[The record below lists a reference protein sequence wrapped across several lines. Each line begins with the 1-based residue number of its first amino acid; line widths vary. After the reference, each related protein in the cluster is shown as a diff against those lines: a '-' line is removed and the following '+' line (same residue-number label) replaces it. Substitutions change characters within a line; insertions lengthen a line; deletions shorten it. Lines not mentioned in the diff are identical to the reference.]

1 MRTLGNPFFRK
12 MAAGNV
18 RRSREVYLPYLLAAA
33 IIGCV
38 YFLVVSMSF
47 SENLAGVPGGEQAR
61 LMFAMGTTV
70 FTIFAFCF
78 LLSINR
84 FLIKQRK
91 KEFGLYGV
99 LGLSKGHVGRILI
112 WENAMVLLGGL
123 GLGLVFALVFGKL
136 LFLALLKLMRSLP
149 SLDFVP
155 PPMAYAAVAG
165 LFLAVFVCTC
175 LYNLAQVHLS
185 NPIQLMQSQRQG
197 EKDSRLVVP
206 KAILGLLLLG
216 AAYYFAWTI
225 QKPGMAMGIFFL
237 LVLMVII
244 ATYFLFQAGSIA
256 VLRLLRANKQFYY
269 QPSHFVTVSG
279 MFHRMRQNA
288 SSLATICI
296 LSTMLTVTL
305 TGTLSL
311 YLGQEETLKPLY
323 PYNVCYDIAQDPEN
337 PNPQMAPEAIDAF
350 LAEQAQAQGLIMSAQ
365 GDERLVYTENTQNEG
380 YNEPLVGFLVVYAD
394 STCQTLPHSVLLD
407 GYLYFD
413 LAGSEDACLAFVEQ
427 IPAKVAAAFGLP
439 EEGFGQTRD
448 VFSDRQAG
456 YGTYGGLLF
465 LGAFFSILFLAV
477 AVLMLYFKQITE
489 GNEDRDRFALLQKV
503 GMDQKQVRR
512 AINSQV
518 LWVFFLPLG
527 ATLLHMVFASRILT
541 RMLGAFNMSNWGLTL
556 TCAGFVSL
564 GFALLYWI
572 AYLLTARVYYRIVR
586 WGTEG
591 RPC

>member
-1 MRTLGNPFFRK
+1 MLGNGFYRK
-12 MAAGNV
+12 MAAGNI

-47 SENLAGVPGGEQAR
+47 SENLAGVPGGENAR
-61 LMFAMGTTV
+61 LMFAMGTVV

-99 LGLSKGHVGRILI
+99 LGLSKGHVGRILV

-123 GLGLVFALVFGKL
+123 CLGLVFALMFGKL
-136 LFLALLKLMRSLP
+136 LFLVLLKLMRSLP
-149 SLDFVP
+149 SLDFSP
-155 PPMAYAAVAG
+155 SPLAYLAVTG

-185 NPIQLMQSQRQG
+185 NPIQLMQSHRQG

-225 QKPGMAMGIFFL
+225 QNYGMAMGIFFL

-256 VLRLLRANKQFYY
+256 ILRLLRANKRFYY

-305 TGTLSL
+305 TGTLAL

-323 PYNVCYDIAQDPEN
+323 PYNVCYDIAQDAET
-337 PNPQMAPEAIDAF
+337 PNAQMTPEAIDAF
-350 LAEQAQAQGLIMSAQ
+350 LAEQAQAQGLTMSAQ
-365 GDERLVYTENTQNEG
+365 TDGRLVHTENIQNEG
-380 YNEPLVGFLVVYAD
+380 YSEPLVGFLVVYAD
-394 STCQTLPHSVLLD
+394 STCQALPHSILLD
-407 GYLYFD
+407 DYLYFD
-413 LAGSEDACLAFVEQ
+413 LAGPEDACLDFVEQ
-427 IPAKVAAAFGLP
+427 IPAKMAAAFGAP
-439 EEGFGQTRD
+439 EEDFRQINDIFSARQT
-448 VFSDRQAG
+448 G

-489 GNEDRDRFALLQKV
+489 GNEDRERFALLQKV
-503 GMDQKQVRR
+503 GMDQTQVHRV
-512 AINSQV
+512 INSQV

-527 ATLLHMVFASRILT
+527 ATLLHMVFASRILS
-541 RMLGAFNMSNWGLTL
+541 RMLGAFNMSDFGLAI

-572 AYLLTARVYYRIVR
+572 AYRLTARVYYRIVR

>member
-1 MRTLGNPFFRK
+1 MGNPFFRK

-38 YFLVVSMSF
+38 YFLVVCMSF
-47 SENLAGVPGGEQAR
+47 SENLTGVPGGEQAR

-112 WENAMVLLGGL
+112 WENAIVLLGGL

-155 PPMAYAAVAG
+155 PPMAYAAVTG

-225 QKPGMAMGIFFL
+225 QNPGMAMGIFFL

-256 VLRLLRANKQFYY
+256 VLRLLRANKNFYY

-305 TGTLSL
+305 TGTLAL

-323 PYNVCYDIAQDPEN
+323 PYNVCYYIIQDTEN
-337 PNPQMAPEAIDAF
+337 PNPQMTPAAIDAF
-350 LAEQAQAQGLIMSAQ
+350 LAEQAQAQGLTMSAQ
-365 GDERLVYTENTQNEG
+365 GDERLVHTENTQNEG

-427 IPAKVAAAFGLP
+427 IPAKMAAAFGLP
-439 EEGFGQTRD
+439 EGDFGQIND
-448 VFSDRQAG
+448 IFSARQTG

>member
-1 MRTLGNPFFRK
+1 MLGNGFYRK
-12 MAAGNV
+12 MAAGNI

-47 SENLAGVPGGEQAR
+47 SENLAGVPGGENAR
-61 LMFAMGTTV
+61 LMFAMGTVV

-99 LGLSKGHVGRILI
+99 LGLSKGHVGRILV

-123 GLGLVFALVFGKL
+123 CLGLVFALMFGKL
-136 LFLALLKLMRSLP
+136 LFLVLLKLMRSLP
-149 SLDFVP
+149 SLDFSP
-155 PPMAYAAVAG
+155 SPLAYLAVTG

-256 VLRLLRANKQFYY
+256 VLRLLRANKRFYY

-305 TGTLSL
+305 TGTLAL

-337 PNPQMAPEAIDAF
+337 PNPQMTPEAIDAF
-350 LAEQAQAQGLIMSAQ
+350 LADQAQAQGLTMSAQ
-365 GDERLVYTENTQNEG
+365 TDGRLVHTENTQNEG
-380 YNEPLVGFLVVYAD
+380 YQAPLVGFLVVYAD
-394 STCQTLPHSVLLD
+394 STCQALPHSILLD
-407 GYLYFD
+407 DYLYFD
-413 LAGSEDACLAFVEQ
+413 LAGPEDACLDFVEQ
-427 IPAKVAAAFGLP
+427 IPAKMAAAFGAP
-439 EEGFGQTRD
+439 EEDFRQINDIFSARQT
-448 VFSDRQAG
+448 G

-489 GNEDRDRFALLQKV
+489 GNEDRERFALLQKV
-503 GMDQKQVRR
+503 GMDQTQVHRV
-512 AINSQV
+512 INSQV

-527 ATLLHMVFASRILT
+527 ATLLHMVFASRILS
-541 RMLGAFNMSNWGLTL
+541 RMLGAFNMSDFGLAI

-572 AYLLTARVYYRIVR
+572 AYRLTARVYYRIVR

>member
-1 MRTLGNPFFRK
+1 M
-12 MAAGNV
+12 
-18 RRSREVYLPYLLAAA
+18 
-33 IIGCV
+33 
-38 YFLVVSMSF
+38 
-47 SENLAGVPGGEQAR
+47 
-61 LMFAMGTTV
+61 
-70 FTIFAFCF
+70 
-78 LLSINR
+78 SINR

-123 GLGLVFALVFGKL
+123 CLGLVFALVFGKL

-216 AAYYFAWTI
+216 AAYYFAWII
-225 QKPGMAMGIFFL
+225 QNPGMAMGIFFL

-256 VLRLLRANKQFYY
+256 VLRLLRANKRFYY

-323 PYNVCYDIAQDPEN
+323 PYNVCYDIAQDAET
-337 PNPQMAPEAIDAF
+337 PNAQMTPEAIDAF
-350 LAEQAQAQGLIMSAQ
+350 LADQAQAQGLTMSAQ
-365 GDERLVYTENTQNEG
+365 GDERLVHTENTQNEG
-380 YNEPLVGFLVVYAD
+380 YSEPLVGFLVVYAD

-427 IPAKVAAAFGLP
+427 IPAKMAAAFGLP
-439 EEGFGQTRD
+439 EGDFGQIND
-448 VFSDRQAG
+448 IFSARQTG

-489 GNEDRDRFALLQKV
+489 GNEDRGRFALLQKV

>member
-1 MRTLGNPFFRK
+1 MLGNGFYRK
-12 MAAGNV
+12 MAAGNI

-47 SENLAGVPGGEQAR
+47 AENLTGVPGGETAR
-61 LMFAMGTTV
+61 LMFAMGTVV

-99 LGLSKGHVGRILI
+99 LGLSKGHVGRILV

-123 GLGLVFALVFGKL
+123 CLGLVFALMFGKL
-136 LFLALLKLMRSLP
+136 LFLVLLKLMRSLP
-149 SLDFVP
+149 SLDFSP
-155 PPMAYAAVAG
+155 SPLAYLAVTG

-256 VLRLLRANKQFYY
+256 VLRLLRANKRFYY

-305 TGTLSL
+305 TGTLAL

-337 PNPQMAPEAIDAF
+337 PNPQMTPEAIDAF
-350 LAEQAQAQGLIMSAQ
+350 LAEQAQAQGLTMSAQ
-365 GDERLVYTENTQNEG
+365 TDGRLVHTENTQNEG
-380 YNEPLVGFLVVYAD
+380 YQAPLVGFLVVYAD
-394 STCQTLPHSVLLD
+394 STCQALPHSILLD
-407 GYLYFD
+407 DYLYFD
-413 LAGSEDACLAFVEQ
+413 LAGPEDACLDFVEQ
-427 IPAKVAAAFGLP
+427 IPAKMAAAFGAP
-439 EEGFGQTRD
+439 EEDFRQINDIFSARQT
-448 VFSDRQAG
+448 G

-489 GNEDRDRFALLQKV
+489 GNEDRERFALLQKV
-503 GMDQKQVRR
+503 GMDQTQVHRV
-512 AINSQV
+512 INSQV

-527 ATLLHMVFASRILT
+527 ATLLHMVFASRILS
-541 RMLGAFNMSNWGLTL
+541 RMLGAFNMSDFGLAI

-572 AYLLTARVYYRIVR
+572 AYRLTARVYYRIVR

>member
-1 MRTLGNPFFRK
+1 
-12 MAAGNV
+12 
-18 RRSREVYLPYLLAAA
+18 
-33 IIGCV
+33 
-38 YFLVVSMSF
+38 
-47 SENLAGVPGGEQAR
+47 
-61 LMFAMGTTV
+61 
-70 FTIFAFCF
+70 
-78 LLSINR
+78 
-84 FLIKQRK
+84 
-91 KEFGLYGV
+91 
-99 LGLSKGHVGRILI
+99 
-112 WENAMVLLGGL
+112 MVLLGGL
-123 GLGLVFALVFGKL
+123 CLGLVFALVFGKL

-149 SLDFVP
+149 TLDFVP
-155 PPMAYAAVAG
+155 PPLAYGVTCC

-197 EKDSRLVVP
+197 ERDSRLVIP

-225 QKPGMAMGIFFL
+225 QNAGMAMGVFF
-237 LVLMVII
+237 LMVIV

-256 VLRLLRANKQFYY
+256 VLRLLRANKNFYY

-323 PYNVCYDIAQDPEN
+323 PYNVCYYIIQDTEN
-337 PNPQMAPEAIDAF
+337 PNPQMTPAAIDAF
-350 LAEQAQAQGLIMSAQ
+350 LAEQAQAQGLTMSAQ

-427 IPAKVAAAFGLP
+427 IPAKMAATFGLP
-439 EEGFGQTRD
+439 EGDFGQIND
-448 VFSDRQAG
+448 IFSARQTG

-527 ATLLHMVFASRILT
+527 ATLLHMVFASRILS
-541 RMLGAFNMSNWGLTL
+541 RMLGAFNMSDWGLTL

-572 AYLLTARVYYRIVR
+572 AYRLTARVYYRIVR

>member
-1 MRTLGNPFFRK
+1 MLGNGFYRK
-12 MAAGNV
+12 MAAGNI

-47 SENLAGVPGGEQAR
+47 SENLAGVPGGENAR
-61 LMFAMGTTV
+61 LMFAMGTVV

-99 LGLSKGHVGRILI
+99 LGLSKGHVGRILV

-149 SLDFVP
+149 SLDFAP
-155 PPMAYAAVAG
+155 PPMAYLAVTG

-225 QKPGMAMGIFFL
+225 QNYGMAMGVFFL

-256 VLRLLRANKQFYY
+256 VLRLLRANKNFYY
-269 QPSHFVTVSG
+269 QPSHFVSVAS

-288 SSLATICI
+288 SSLAGICI

-305 TGTLSL
+305 TGTLAL

-323 PYNVCYDIAQDPEN
+323 PYNVCKRPWLDFWWSTRIPPARRCPIPSCWTTTYISTWRGQRTPAWTLWSRSLLRWRRLSGRQRRISARSTTSFP
-337 PNPQMAPEAIDAF
+337 PGKQAMAP
-350 LAEQAQAQGLIMSAQ
+350 
-365 GDERLVYTENTQNEG
+365 T
-380 YNEPLVGFLVVYAD
+380 
-394 STCQTLPHSVLLD
+394 
-407 GYLYFD
+407 
-413 LAGSEDACLAFVEQ
+413 
-427 IPAKVAAAFGLP
+427 
-439 EEGFGQTRD
+439 
-448 VFSDRQAG
+448 
-456 YGTYGGLLF
+456 
-465 LGAFFSILFLAV
+465 
-477 AVLMLYFKQITE
+477 
-489 GNEDRDRFALLQKV
+489 
-503 GMDQKQVRR
+503 
-512 AINSQV
+512 
-518 LWVFFLPLG
+518 
-527 ATLLHMVFASRILT
+527 
-541 RMLGAFNMSNWGLTL
+541 
-556 TCAGFVSL
+556 AGFYS
-564 GFALLYWI
+564 
-572 AYLLTARVYYRIVR
+572 
-586 WGTEG
+586 
-591 RPC
+591 

>member
-1 MRTLGNPFFRK
+1 MLGNGFYRK
-12 MAAGNV
+12 MAADNI

-47 SENLAGVPGGEQAR
+47 AENLTGVPGGENAR
-61 LMFAMGTTV
+61 LMFAMGTVV

-99 LGLSKGHVGRILI
+99 LGLSKGHVGRILV

-123 GLGLVFALVFGKL
+123 CLGLVFALMFGKL
-136 LFLALLKLMRSLP
+136 LFLVLLKLMRSLP
-149 SLDFVP
+149 SLDFSP
-155 PPMAYAAVAG
+155 SPLAYLAVIG

-225 QKPGMAMGIFFL
+225 QNYGMAMGVFFL

-256 VLRLLRANKQFYY
+256 ILRLLRANKRFYY
-269 QPSHFVTVSG
+269 QPSHFVTVSS

-288 SSLATICI
+288 SSLAGICI

-305 TGTLSL
+305 TGTLAL

-323 PYNVCYDIAQDPEN
+323 PYNVCYHIIQNEEN
-337 PNPQMAPEAIDAF
+337 PDPQMTPTAIDAF
-350 LAEQAQAQGLIMSAQ
+350 LAEQAQAQGLTMSAQ
-365 GDERLVYTENTQNEG
+365 TDGRLVHTENTQNEG
-380 YNEPLVGFLVVYAD
+380 YQAPLVGFLVVYAD
-394 STCQTLPHSVLLD
+394 STCQALPHSILLD
-407 GYLYFD
+407 DYLYFD
-413 LAGSEDACLAFVEQ
+413 LAGPEDACLDFVEQ
-427 IPAKVAAAFGLP
+427 IPAKMAAAFGAP
-439 EEGFGQTRD
+439 EEDFRQINDIFSARQT
-448 VFSDRQAG
+448 G

-489 GNEDRDRFALLQKV
+489 GNEDRERFALLQKV
-503 GMDQKQVRR
+503 GMDQTQVHRV
-512 AINSQV
+512 INSQV
-518 LWVFFLPLG
+518 MWVFFLPLG
-527 ATLLHMVFASRILT
+527 ATLLHMVFASRILS
-541 RMLGAFNMSNWGLTL
+541 RMLGAFNMSDFGLAI

-572 AYLLTARVYYRIVR
+572 AYRLTARVYYRIVR